1 MKQLALII
9 CTLLTVTMYG
19 QTDQPLT
26 CKGTTKS
33 GKPCTSVIVSKK
45 TGFCNA
51 HNPNRPKCSAKNVK
65 GEPCGMVP
73 LKDTNLCRMHTKKGE

>member
-1 MKQLALII
+1 MKPVII
-9 CTLLTVTMYG
+9 TICMLFSVIVYG
-19 QTDQPLT
+19 QDSTKLK
-26 CKGTTKS
+26 CKATTKS
-33 GKPCTSVIVSKK
+33 GKACTSVIVSKK

-73 LKDTNLCRMHTKKGE
+73 LKDTNICRMHIKKGE